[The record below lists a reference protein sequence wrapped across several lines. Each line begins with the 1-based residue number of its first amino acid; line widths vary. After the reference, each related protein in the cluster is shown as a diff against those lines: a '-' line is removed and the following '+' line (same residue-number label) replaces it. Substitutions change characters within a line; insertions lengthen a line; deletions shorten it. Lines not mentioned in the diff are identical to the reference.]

1 MRFSSYFWSK
11 SGGTRVLWGVL
22 SPIKSTARM
31 GDGSRPKMPERTCAP
46 PKKSKANSPRT
57 RDHSRNC
64 STRSGSRAGKIGLSN
79 SRFRLRRNFRELSNP
94 IFRLSSRSG
103 SSSFARDLR
112 ALGKL
117 ALMIDDGGELI
128 TSERGDEETREPHV
142 PFCWPLRQGFRTRL
156 VPVEH
161 LNKHRRS
168 RNVRSSSTM

>member
-22 SPIKSTARM
+22 SPNKSTARM

-103 SSSFARDLR
+103 SSSFARDHLR
-112 ALGKL
+112 VWGIRRNIFEYVDVLEQEKAIGIKKKSHFFSGHIAELWPQFDPLWSRRASRGKS
-117 ALMIDDGGELI
+117 GSVGE
-128 TSERGDEETREPHV
+128 
-142 PFCWPLRQGFRTRL
+142 
-156 VPVEH
+156 
-161 LNKHRRS
+161 
-168 RNVRSSSTM
+168 

>member
-1 MRFSSYFWSK
+1 MRFSSSFWSK

-22 SPIKSTARM
+22 SPDKSTARM

-79 SRFRLRRNFRELSNP
+79 SRFRLRRNFRELSNNP

-117 ALMIDDGGELI
+117 ALKTPPAARLSANRRVDFTYAGSFLARPKIHQIFL
-128 TSERGDEETREPHV
+128 
-142 PFCWPLRQGFRTRL
+142 GF
-156 VPVEH
+156 
-161 LNKHRRS
+161 
-168 RNVRSSSTM
+168 